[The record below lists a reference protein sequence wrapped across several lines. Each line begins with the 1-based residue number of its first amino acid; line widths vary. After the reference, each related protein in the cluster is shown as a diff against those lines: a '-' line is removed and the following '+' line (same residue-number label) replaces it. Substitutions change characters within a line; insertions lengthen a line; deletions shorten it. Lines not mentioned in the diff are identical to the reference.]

1 MQGTR
6 VLAAA
11 VLAAVLLV
19 FGDLAGADR
28 HARRGHG
35 VALAAPQPR
44 QLSGVEDRVRPR
56 APHEPI
62 QLQLPRP
69 EVVSGAPVAATA
81 RSGTTSPVAI
91 TPGDGD
97 VEPVTTKRLRRLTL
111 AAVGDIL
118 VHRPVIASAQAYA
131 GGGGYVF
138 DPMFDEVREA
148 ISAADLAI
156 CHQETP
162 ISADDS
168 DLSRSGTLSFNAP
181 RQIASALRNAGFRAC
196 DTASN
201 HTWDRGLA
209 GVEQT
214 LDVLDQA
221 GIGHK
226 GSARNADEAAHPPIY
241 EVNGVKIGHLAFSY
255 TIYNEAGPNTK
266 APPEAPWLASM
277 LWPLQGA
284 QGILAQAHSVKE
296 RGAEFVVI
304 SMHWGSEYV
313 HEPSAEQRQLA
324 RDLLASPDVDLI
336 LGHHAHVVQPCE
348 KIGNE
353 YVSYGMGNF
362 LSNQSPTQEP
372 TLRVDTQDGSIVT
385 YTIEEVAPGRLET
398 TQMTYVPTWVVIP
411 GHKVVQATPDRH
423 ADSYNR
429 TVTNMNRL
437 GADACDAQPA
447 F

>member
-1 MQGTR
+1 MP
-6 VLAAA
+6 AAA
-11 VLAAVLLV
+11 VLAAALLV
-19 FGDLAGADR
+19 LGDFAGADGDV
-28 HARRGHG
+28 RRGAG
-35 VALAAPQPR
+35 VEGAVLEPR
-44 QLSGVEDRVRPR
+44 QVPGVEDRARPR
-56 APHEPI
+56 APHEPFE
-62 QLQLPRP
+62 LPLVRP
-69 EVVSGAPVAATA
+69 EVVSDARVAATG
-81 RSGTTSPVAI
+81 RSGAVSPLAI
-91 TPGDGD
+91 TPKDGD
-97 VEPVTTKRLRRLTL
+97 VEPVTTKPLRRLTL

-118 VHRPVIASAQAYA
+118 LHRPVIASAQAYA
-131 GGGGYVF
+131 GGAGYVF
-138 DPMFDEVREA
+138 DPMFDEVREV
-148 ISAADLAI
+148 ISAADLAV
-156 CHQETP
+156 CHLETP
-162 ISADDS
+162 ISADDT

-181 RQIASALRNAGFRAC
+181 RQIASALRKAGFRAC

-221 GIGHK
+221 GIGHA
-226 GSARNADEAAHPPIY
+226 GSARNPDEAEHPPIY

-255 TIYNEAGPNTK
+255 TIYNEASPDTK
-266 APPEAPWLASM
+266 VPPEAPWLSSM
-277 LWPLQGA
+277 LWPVQAA
-284 QGILAQAHSVKE
+284 QGILDQAHAVKE

-304 SMHWGSEYV
+304 SMHWGDEYV
-313 HEPSAEQRQLA
+313 HEPSAEQRKLA
-324 RDLLASPDVDLI
+324 RDLLESPDVDLI

-362 LSNQSPTQEP
+362 LSNQSPTQAS

-385 YTIEEVAPGRLET
+385 YTIEELAPGQLET
-398 TQMTYVPTWVVIP
+398 TRMTYVPTWVVIP

-423 ADSYNR
+423 PDSYNR

-437 GADACDAQPA
+437 GARACDAQPA